1 MIDLKGQQLILASKS
16 PRRAELLSGLD
27 FDFTV
32 EVREVDES
40 YPSDLPACEVA
51 EHIANCKADAFSDLS
66 ENKIVIF
73 SDTVVVVE
81 NEVLGKPN
89 DENEAIEMLNKL
101 SGKTHKVYSAVC
113 IQTQEERISFTDSTE
128 VTFLSMNDTTIN
140 YYIKEKKP
148 FDKAGSYGIQEW
160 IGMAMIEKI
169 NGSYFTVMGLP
180 TAKLFKELTELLQ
193 SK

>member
-27 FDFTV
+27 LDFSI

-40 YPSDLPACEVA
+40 YPSDLVADKVA
-51 EHIANCKADAFSDLS
+51 EHIANCKADAFSNLE

-73 SDTVVVVE
+73 SDTVVVVD
-81 NEVLGKPN
+81 NEVLGKPK
-89 DENEAIEMLNKL
+89 DANEAVEMLRKL

-113 IQTQEERISFTDSTE
+113 IQTQESRISFTDSTE
-128 VTFLSMNDTTIN
+128 VTFLPLNDTVIN

-160 IGMAMIEKI
+160 IGMSMIDKI

-180 TAKLFKELTELLQ
+180 TAKIFKELTELLQ